1 MPKRDDQIRQAAVRA
16 AMTKVLTAE
25 REIEQSVHECRQ
37 RAAQTLESAR
47 KQARRI
53 RRRTERRITS
63 LNERCA
69 QATRAHVETLQQAIG
84 SGAYCEIMDDRDRH
98 CVDVAVGRVAALLIS
113 ADDDGD

>member
-1 MPKRDDQIRQAAVRA
+1 MPTRYDQIRQAAVRA

-47 KQARRI
+47 KQARQI

-63 LNERCA
+63 LHERCA
-69 QATRAHVETLQQAIG
+69 QVTQAHVETLQQVIG
-84 SGAYCEIMDDRDRH
+84 SDAHCEVIEDHDSH
-98 CVDVAVGRVAALLIS
+98 CVDLAVRRVAALLIS
-113 ADDDGD
+113 ADEDGD